1 LNLQKLNRLKK
12 PGFLFIVFFTLF
24 ITSFSAYPQI
34 NKVPNLKLYDYDPI
48 HFGFIIAANEMNFT
62 IETKDN
68 LHQLYFKDKQLPQGD
83 LPIYPVD
90 SAMIYSIDP
99 EPTLGFTVG
108 IVGDLRLG
116 NYFNFKAVP
125 SLAFGSRILN
135 YDIRLLKDGDTSS
148 FVSSQ
153 KINSTFVD
161 FPFYLKYKSKR
172 LRNMRAYV
180 FGGIKFSFD
189 LASQA
194 NKQEE
199 NNYEPKLLRSDT
211 YGLIGAGV
219 DIYMNWFKFGLEF
232 NMSYGLRDILLRED
246 NIYTGGIKSLR
257 SKIFMLT
264 FTFE

>member
-1 LNLQKLNRLKK
+1 LNLQKIHQLKK
-12 PGFLFIVFFTLF
+12 SGISLFLFFALLVI
-24 ITSFSAYPQI
+24 SFATHAQV
-34 NKVPNLKLYDYDPI
+34 NKVPNLKLYDYKPI
-48 HFGFIIAANEMNFT
+48 HFGFIIAANEMNFV

-68 LHQLYFKDKQLPQGD
+68 LNELYFSGKQLPQID
-83 LPIYPVD
+83 LPIFPVD
-90 SAMIYSIDP
+90 SAMIYGITP
-99 EPTLGFTVG
+99 EPTLGFSVG

-116 NYFNFKAVP
+116 EYFNFKAVP
-125 SLAFGSRILN
+125 SLAFGSRLIN
-135 YDIRLLKDGDTSS
+135 YDLRLLQDGDTIP
-148 FVSSQ
+148 FVSTQ

-161 FPFYLKYKSKR
+161 FPFYIKYKSKR
-172 LRNMRAYV
+172 LHNMRAYV

-199 NNYEPKLLRSDT
+199 DNYEPKLYRTDT

-219 DIYMNWFKFGLEF
+219 DIYMNWFKFGIEF
-232 NMSYGLRDILLRED
+232 NMSYGLRDILVRED
-246 NIYTGGIKSLR
+246 NIYTGGIESLR

>member
-1 LNLQKLNRLKK
+1 MD
-12 PGFLFIVFFTLF
+12 FV
-24 ITSFSAYPQI
+24 
-34 NKVPNLKLYDYDPI
+34 
-48 HFGFIIAANEMNFT
+48 
-62 IETKDN
+62 IETKEN

-83 LPIYPVD
+83 LPIFPVD
-90 SAMIYSIDP
+90 SAMVYGIDP
-99 EPTLGFTVG
+99 ESTLGFSVG

-116 NYFNFKAVP
+116 EYFNLKAVP

-135 YDIRLLKDGDTSS
+135 YNLRLLQDGDTIPFISK
-148 FVSSQ
+148 Q

-172 LRNMRAYV
+172 LHNMRAYV
-180 FGGIKFSFD
+180 FGGVKFSFD

-194 NKQEE
+194 KKKEE
-199 NNYEPKLLRSDT
+199 DNYEPKLLQTDT

-219 DIYMNWFKFGLEF
+219 DIYMNWFKFGIEF

-246 NIYTGGIKSLR
+246 NIYTGGIEKLR

>member
-1 LNLQKLNRLKK
+1 MKK
-12 PGFLFIVFFTLF
+12 SGFSVIAFIVLF
-24 ITSFSAYPQI
+24 ITTFSSYAQV
-34 NKVPNLKLYDYDPI
+34 NKVPNLKLYDYEPL
-48 HFGFIIAANEMNFT
+48 HFGFIIAANQMDFV
-62 IETKDN
+62 IETKEN
-68 LHQLYFKDKQLPQGD
+68 LHQIYFKDKQLPQVD

-90 SAMIYSIDP
+90 SAMIFGIEP
-99 EPTLGFTVG
+99 ETTLGFTVG

-116 NYFNFKAVP
+116 DYFNFKAVP
-125 SLAFGSRILN
+125 SLVFGSRILS
-135 YDIRLLKDGDTSS
+135 YDLRLYQDTDTVP
-148 FVSSQ
+148 FVSRQ

-172 LRNMRAYV
+172 LNNMRAYV

-194 NKQEE
+194 KKTEE
-199 NNYEPKLLRSDT
+199 DNYEPKLYRSDT
-211 YGLIGAGV
+211 YALIGAGF
-219 DIYMNWFKFGLEF
+219 DIYMNWFKFGVEF
-232 NMSYGLRDILLRED
+232 NMSYGLRDVLLRED

>member
-1 LNLQKLNRLKK
+1 
-12 PGFLFIVFFTLF
+12 
-24 ITSFSAYPQI
+24 
-34 NKVPNLKLYDYDPI
+34 LYDYEPL
-48 HFGFIIAANEMNFT
+48 HFGFIIAANQMDFVL
-62 IETKDN
+62 ETKEN
-68 LHQLYFKDKQLPQGD
+68 LHEMYFKGKELPQAD

-90 SAMIYSIDP
+90 SAMVYGIDA

-116 NYFNFKAVP
+116 EYFNLKAVP
-125 SLAFGSRILN
+125 SLAFGSRVLS
-135 YDIRLLKDGDTSS
+135 YDLRLLQEGDTSS
-148 FVSSQ
+148 FVSKQ

-161 FPFYLKYKSKR
+161 FPFYLKYKSQR
-172 LRNMRAYV
+172 LHNMRAYV

-199 NNYEPKLLRSDT
+199 DNYEPKLLRTDT

-219 DIYMNWFKFGLEF
+219 DIYMNWFKFGIEF
-232 NMSYGLRDILLRED
+232 NMSYGLRDILLREE
-246 NIYTGGIKSLR
+246 NIYTGGIETLR